1 MIRVVLIALAF
12 LALTLVL
19 LPFQLIGLA
28 FDLRL
33 QRTIPHLYHRV
44 LCALIGVRIRE
55 VGMRSTASP
64 ALILSNHASWLDICV
79 ISALAPV
86 VFVAKSEVAGWPVFG
101 WLAKLQRTIF
111 INRQARHQTGAATRE
126 IAGRLLGGDAVV
138 LFAEGTSSDGIR
150 VLPFRS
156 SLVGAVHH
164 ALGNSTHH
172 TSITVQPM
180 SLAYVG
186 FGGVPMGRGLRER
199 VAWYGDADLIP
210 HLLARAVVRRRR
222 RHGELGRGQG
232 LRHERGSQGDHARG
246 GKIGPAHD
254 RGGTACCAAG
264 TDGIGAGPRT
274 AASGT
279 GLTCVDAMVHR
290 VLRLCGVRVTMRS
303 PSRAPPD
310 RTNPCKF
317 AISAAPACAFP
328 PSASAATISA
338 SAPISKPRAR

>member
-1 MIRVVLIALAF
+1 MIRIILIALAF
-12 LALTLVL
+12 LALTLAL

-33 QRTIPHLYHRV
+33 QRTIPHLYHRA

-55 VGMRSTASP
+55 VGRRSTANP
-64 ALILSNHASWLDICV
+64 VLILSNHASWLDICV

-86 VFVAKSEVAGWPVFG
+86 VFIAKSEVAGWPVFG

-111 INRQARHQTGAATRE
+111 INRQARRQTGAATRE

-138 LFAEGTSSDGIR
+138 LFAEGTSSNGTR

-186 FGGVPMGRGLRER
+186 IGGVPMGRGLRER

-210 HLLARAVVRRRR
+210 HLLGVFASGAVDVTVSWGEATAHDMRADRKAIARDAEKSVRRM
-222 RHGELGRGQG
+222 
-232 LRHERGSQGDHARG
+232 
-246 GKIGPAHD
+246 
-254 RGGTACCAAG
+254 TAAAL
-264 TDGIGAGPRT
+264 RT
-274 AASGT
+274 APPERT
-279 GLTCVDAMVHR
+279 
-290 VLRLCGVRVTMRS
+290 
-303 PSRAPPD
+303 APDGEQPL
-310 RTNPCKF
+310 
-317 AISAAPACAFP
+317 AFP
-328 PSASAATISA
+328 ELA
-338 SAPISKPRAR
+338 

>member
-1 MIRVVLIALAF
+1 MIRILLIALAF

-33 QRTIPHLYHRV
+33 QRTVPHLYHRM

-55 VGMRSTASP
+55 VGQRSTANP
-64 ALILSNHASWLDICV
+64 VLILSNNASWLDICV

-86 VFVAKSEVAGWPVFG
+86 VFIAKSEVAGWPVFG

-138 LFAEGTSSDGIR
+138 LFAEGTSSNGTR

-172 TSITVQPM
+172 SQITVQPM

-199 VAWYGDADLIP
+199 VAWYGDADLMP
-210 HLLARAVVRRRR
+210 HLAHVLSSGAVDVIVSWGEAVAYDMRADRKAITREAEKSVRRM
-222 RHGELGRGQG
+222 
-232 LRHERGSQGDHARG
+232 
-246 GKIGPAHD
+246 
-254 RGGTACCAAG
+254 
-264 TDGIGAGPRT
+264 T
-274 AASGT
+274 AA
-279 GLTCVDAMVHR
+279 A
-290 VLRLCGVRVTMRS
+290 LRA
-303 PSRAPPD
+303 APPV
-310 RTNPCKF
+310 TP
-317 AISAAPACAFP
+317 AASDQALPEPA
-328 PSASAATISA
+328 
-338 SAPISKPRAR
+338 

>member
-1 MIRVVLIALAF
+1 MIRVIFIALAF
-12 LALTLVL
+12 LSLTLVL
-19 LPFQLIGLA
+19 LPFQLIGIA

-33 QRTIPHLYHRV
+33 QRSIPLLYHRI

-55 VGMRSTASP
+55 VGRRSKESP
-64 ALILSNHASWLDICV
+64 ALILSNHVSWLDICV

-86 VFVAKSEVAGWPVFG
+86 VFVAKSEVARWPVFG

-172 TSITVQPM
+172 SRISVQPM

-199 VAWYGDADLIP
+199 VAWYGDAELIP
-210 HLLARAVVRRRR
+210 HLLQVISAGAVDVMVSWGEATAYDMSTDRKAITRDAEKSVRRM
-222 RHGELGRGQG
+222 
-232 LRHERGSQGDHARG
+232 
-246 GKIGPAHD
+246 
-254 RGGTACCAAG
+254 
-264 TDGIGAGPRT
+264 T
-274 AASGT
+274 AAA
-279 GLTCVDAMVHR
+279 LR
-290 VLRLCGVRVTMRS
+290 VAPLRAT
-303 PSRAPPD
+303 
-310 RTNPCKF
+310 
-317 AISAAPACAFP
+317 PASSHQQSLLDPA
-328 PSASAATISA
+328 
-338 SAPISKPRAR
+338 

>member
-1 MIRVVLIALAF
+1 MIRVILIALAF

-19 LPFQLIGLA
+19 LPFQLIGIA

-33 QRTIPHLYHRV
+33 QRTIPHLYHRI

-55 VGMRSTASP
+55 VGARSTASP
-64 ALILSNHASWLDICV
+64 ALILSNHVSWLDICV

-86 VFVAKSEVAGWPVFG
+86 VFVAKSEVSEWPVFG
-101 WLAKLQRTIF
+101 WLARLQRTIF

-164 ALGNSTHH
+164 ALGNSTQH
-172 TSITVQPM
+172 TQITVQPM

-199 VAWYGDADLIP
+199 VAWYGDADLVP
-210 HLLARAVVRRRR
+210 HLLHVLASGAVDVTVSWGEATAYDMSADRKAIARDAEKSVRRMTAAALRAAPPARATPALEPLS
-222 RHGELGRGQG
+222 EL
-232 LRHERGSQGDHARG
+232 A
-246 GKIGPAHD
+246 
-254 RGGTACCAAG
+254 
-264 TDGIGAGPRT
+264 
-274 AASGT
+274 
-279 GLTCVDAMVHR
+279 
-290 VLRLCGVRVTMRS
+290 
-303 PSRAPPD
+303 
-310 RTNPCKF
+310 
-317 AISAAPACAFP
+317 
-328 PSASAATISA
+328 
-338 SAPISKPRAR
+338 

>member
-1 MIRVVLIALAF
+1 MIRAISVALAF

-19 LPFQLIGLA
+19 LPFQLVGLA

-33 QRTIPHLYHRV
+33 QRSIPHFYHRI

-55 VGMRSTASP
+55 VGRRSTANP
-64 ALILSNHASWLDICV
+64 ALILSNHVSWLDICV
-79 ISALAPV
+79 ISALTPV

-111 INRQARHQTGAATRE
+111 INRQARHQTGAATAE

-164 ALGNSTHH
+164 ALGNSAHH
-172 TSITVQPM
+172 THITVQPM
-180 SLAYVG
+180 SLAYVR

-210 HLLARAVVRRRR
+210 HLFHVLSSGAVDVTVSWGEAVAYDMSADRKAIARDAEKSVRRMT
-222 RHGELGRGQG
+222 
-232 LRHERGSQGDHARG
+232 
-246 GKIGPAHD
+246 
-254 RGGTACCAAG
+254 TA
-264 TDGIGAGPRT
+264 
-274 AASGT
+274 
-279 GLTCVDAMVHR
+279 
-290 VLRLCGVRVTMRS
+290 VL
-303 PSRAPPD
+303 RAPPPVQ
-310 RTNPCKF
+310 TIAVPTPEQ
-317 AISAAPACAFP
+317 SHPLPEPA
-328 PSASAATISA
+328 
-338 SAPISKPRAR
+338 